1 MFIITTEPNLSFFI
15 LALSQVLSLRIAEK
29 LHSHSAEVIGNV
41 HAIFNRTNK
50 LGNLSSSHFV
60 IAFANVSG
68 RSLEATANQLRYHGR
83 SS

>member
-1 MFIITTEPNLSFFI
+1 MSIIATEPNLSIFI

-29 LHSHSAEVIGNV
+29 HSSEVIRNV

-50 LGNLSSSHFV
+50 LGNLSSSHFL
-60 IAFANVSG
+60 IAFANVSDQ
-68 RSLEATANQLRYHGR
+68 SLEATANHLRCQNR